1 MDLMSE
7 MLSSMKCESQTLAT
21 FELHGN
27 WGFDVEAVL
36 PGYCYVVV
44 KGECWVLTSGRDA
57 VRLTVGDAVL
67 GPRGGALKIASSPAS
82 PLVSM
87 EATWRSHNLPRF
99 EDTVPAEG
107 PVRFEYFAS
116 GPRLKAPDQPK
127 PSTQLLA
134 IAFSFA
140 ADSRRSIEALPG
152 QIISWAKD
160 MTVAPWLL
168 PAIQFLAAE
177 QSASKHGFVA
187 MSSRLTELILVS
199 LIRAYAL
206 TDEAP
211 PTGWLK
217 GLSDARIG
225 RVLEAIH
232 KRPSYNWSVQSL
244 AAVATMSR
252 SGFAARFTQLVGQ
265 TPIDYLTV
273 IRVKQARR
281 IVDASSMP
289 VTEIATRVGYRSE
302 RAFRSAFKKHVG
314 ASPSHRRRTVVSK
327 PAN

>member
-1 MDLMSE
+1 MSE
-7 MLSSMKCESQTLAT
+7 MLSSMKCDSQTLAT
-21 FELHGN
+21 FELHGT
-27 WGFDVEAVL
+27 WGFDVEPVL
-36 PGYCYVVV
+36 PGYCCVVV
-44 KGECWVLTSGRDA
+44 KGECWVLTSGCEA

-67 GPRGGALKIASSPAS
+67 GPRGGAFKIASSPGA
-82 PLVSM
+82 PLLSM
-87 EATWRSHNLPRF
+87 TAIWRAHDLPGF
-99 EDTVPAEG
+99 EDSAPAEG
-107 PVRFEYFAS
+107 PIRFEYFAPGS
-116 GPRLKAPDQPK
+116 GLQAPEKSP
-127 PSTQLLA
+127 PNTQLLA
-134 IAFSFA
+134 MAFSFS

-152 QIISWAKD
+152 QIISRAKD

-177 QSASKHGFVA
+177 QSATKHGFVA

-225 RVLEAIH
+225 RALEAIH
-232 KRPSYNWSVQSL
+232 KQPSYNWSVESL

-252 SGFAARFTQLVGQ
+252 SGFAARFTQFVGQ

-273 IRVKQARR
+273 IRVQHARR
-281 IVDASSMP
+281 IVDASSLP
-289 VTEIATRVGYRSE
+289 IAEIAARVGYRSE
-302 RAFRSAFKKHVG
+302 RAFRSAFKKYIG
-314 ASPSHRRRTVVSK
+314 ASPSDRRRAVISK
-327 PAN
+327 PVG